1 MKSTTEI
8 VMKKE
13 GKKIT
18 VAVKSVECTPDEVLM
33 TAQMGLVSL
42 VMNECEGV
50 PEEKYKELAKEF
62 GEMMGAT
69 LLDYLQKAKVK
80 KTDFTAWD
88 AAFLNALMKRQGE
101 AQNE

>member
-42 VMNECEGV
+42 VMNEYEGV
-50 PEEKYKELAKEF
+50 PEGKYKELAKEF

-69 LLDYLQKAKVK
+69 LDYLQKAKVK
-80 KTDFTAWD
+80 KTDFTARD

>member
-1 MKSTTEI
+1 MKGTIEI

-33 TAQMGLVSL
+33 TAQMGLISL

-50 PEEKYKELAKEF
+50 PEGEYKELAKEF

-69 LLDYLQKAKVK
+69 LLDYLQKAKCK
-80 KTDFTAWD
+80 KTDFTEQD
-88 AAFLNALMKRQGE
+88 VAFLNALMKRQGE
-101 AQNE
+101 VQNE